1 MAKERI
7 GFIGVGRMGDP
18 MARNLLTAGFE
29 LTIYDTSAA
38 ALEPLKAL
46 GAQVAKSPLEV
57 AKAAEVVL
65 VSLPTPAIVQK
76 VAMEISSG
84 SPSESKMKIFI
95 DTSTTGPKVAGEIAA
110 ALAAKGITAVDA
122 PVSGGVGGAKKG
134 TLAVMLACPKNLVE
148 RVRPVLEPIGKIF
161 FLGEHPGSGQLMK
174 LANNMLS
181 AAALAVTSEVMVM
194 GVKGGLDPKVMLEV
208 INSGTGR
215 NSASVDKFPRAI
227 LPRTFDFGFA
237 IGLLLKDVKL
247 CTDEAAVLG
256 VPMIT
261 GNAIRELLAITALRQ
276 GADADF
282 TTIVKTVEEW
292 AGVEVKG

>member
-1 MAKERI
+1 M
-7 GFIGVGRMGDP
+7 
-18 MARNLLTAGFE
+18 
-29 LTIYDTSAA
+29 TISAA
-38 ALEPLKAL
+38 EA
-46 GAQVAKSPLEV
+46 
-57 AKAAEVVL
+57 
-65 VSLPTPAIVQK
+65 T
-76 VAMEISSG
+76 SSG
-84 SPSESKMKIFI
+84 DLATCAPSALSGSM
-95 DTSTTGPKVAGEIAA
+95 AA

-122 PVSGGVGGAKKG
+122 PVSGGVGGARKG
-134 TLAVMLACPKNLVE
+134 TLAVMLACPCNLVE

-194 GVKGGLDPKVMLEV
+194 GVKGGLDPQVMLEV

-215 NSASVDKFPRAI
+215 NSASVDKFPKAI

-247 CTDEAAVLG
+247 CTDEAAGLG
-256 VPMIT
+256 VPMIC
-261 GNAIRELLAITALRQ
+261 GNAIRELLAITSLRQ
-276 GADADF
+276 GTDADF

-292 AGVEVKG
+292 AGVEVKR

>member
-1 MAKERI
+1 MAKERL

-38 ALEPLKAL
+38 ALEPLRAL

-57 AKAAEVVL
+57 ASAAEVVI

-76 VAMEISSG
+76 VALEISSG
-84 SPSESKMKIFI
+84 PSSSSKMKIFI
-95 DTSTTGPKVAGEIAA
+95 DVSTTGPKVAGEVAA

-122 PVSGGVGGAKKG
+122 PVSGGVGGARKG
-134 TLAVMLACPKNLVE
+134 TLAVMLACPRNLVE

-194 GVKGGLDPKVMLEV
+194 GVKGGLDPRVMLEV

-215 NSASVDKFPRAI
+215 NSASVDKFPKAI

-247 CTDEAAVLG
+247 CTDEAAGLG
-256 VPMIT
+256 VPMIC
-261 GNAIRELLAITALRQ
+261 GNAIRELLAITSLGQ

-282 TTIVKTVEEW
+282 TTIVKTVEDW

>member
-1 MAKERI
+1 MAKERL

-18 MARNLLTAGFE
+18 MARNLLAAGFE
-29 LTIYDTSAA
+29 LTIYDTNAA
-38 ALEPLKAL
+38 AIAPLAAM
-46 GAQVAKSPLEV
+46 GAQVAKSPMEV
-57 AKAAEVVL
+57 ASAAEVVL
-65 VSLPTPAIVQK
+65 VSLPTPDIVKK
-76 VAMEISSG
+76 VALAIASATR
-84 SPSESKMKIFI
+84 MKIFI
-95 DTSTTGPKVAGEIAA
+95 DVSTTGPKVAAEIAS

-122 PVSGGVGGAKKG
+122 PVSGGVGGARKG
-134 TLAVMLACPKNLVE
+134 TLAVMLACPNGLVE

-161 FLGEHPGSGQLMK
+161 FLGERSGSGQLMK

-194 GVKGGLDPKVMLEV
+194 GAKGGLDPHVMLDV

-215 NSASVDKFPRAI
+215 NSASVDKFPKSI

-247 CTDEAAVLG
+247 CTDEAAGLG
-256 VPMIT
+256 VPMIC

-276 GADADF
+276 GGDADF

-292 AGVEVKG
+292 AGVEVKA

>member
-1 MAKERI
+1 MAKERL

-18 MARNLLTAGFE
+18 MARNLLAAGFD
-29 LTIYDTSAA
+29 LTIYDTNAA
-38 ALEPLKAL
+38 AIEPLAAM
-46 GAQVAKSPLEV
+46 GAQVAKSPMEV
-57 AKAAEVVL
+57 ASAAEIVL
-65 VSLPTPAIVQK
+65 VSLPTPDIVKK
-76 VAMEISSG
+76 VALEIASASR
-84 SPSESKMKIFI
+84 MKIFI
-95 DTSTTGPKVAGEIAA
+95 DVSTTGPKVAAEIAS
-110 ALAAKGITAVDA
+110 ALADKGITAVDA
-122 PVSGGVGGAKKG
+122 PVSGGVGGARKG
-134 TLAVMLACPKNLVE
+134 TLAVMLACPNNLVE

-161 FLGEHPGSGQLMK
+161 FLGARPGSGQLMK

-194 GVKGGLDPKVMLEV
+194 GAKGGLDPHVMLDV

-215 NSASVDKFPRAI
+215 NSASVDKFPKAI

-247 CTDEAAVLG
+247 CTDEAAGLG
-256 VPMIT
+256 VPMIC
-261 GNAIRELLAITALRQ
+261 GNAIRELLAITSLRQ
-276 GADADF
+276 GSDADF

>member
-1 MAKERI
+1 MAKERL

-18 MARNLLTAGFE
+18 MARNLLAAGFE
-29 LTIYDTSAA
+29 LTIYDTNAA
-38 ALEPLKAL
+38 AIAPLAAM
-46 GAQVAKSPLEV
+46 GAQVAKSPMEV
-57 AKAAEVVL
+57 ASAAEVVL
-65 VSLPTPAIVQK
+65 VSLPTPDIVKK
-76 VAMEISSG
+76 VALEIASATR
-84 SPSESKMKIFI
+84 MKIFI
-95 DTSTTGPKVAGEIAA
+95 DVSTTGPKVAAEIAS

-122 PVSGGVGGAKKG
+122 PVSGGVGGARKG
-134 TLAVMLACPKNLVE
+134 TLAVMLACPNSLVE

-161 FLGEHPGSGQLMK
+161 FLGERSGSGQLMK

-194 GVKGGLDPKVMLEV
+194 GAKGGLDPHVMLDV

-215 NSASVDKFPRAI
+215 NSASVDKFPKSI

-247 CTDEAAVLG
+247 CTDEAAGLG
-256 VPMIT
+256 VPMIC

-276 GADADF
+276 GGDADF

-292 AGVEVKG
+292 AGVEVKA

>member
-1 MAKERI
+1 MAKERL

-38 ALEPLKAL
+38 ALEPLRAL

-57 AKAAEVVL
+57 ASAAEVVI

-76 VAMEISSG
+76 VALEISSG
-84 SPSESKMKIFI
+84 PSSSSKMKIFI
-95 DTSTTGPKVAGEIAA
+95 DVSTTGPKVAGEIAA

-122 PVSGGVGGAKKG
+122 PVSGGVGGARKG
-134 TLAVMLACPKNLVE
+134 TLAVMLACPRNLVE

-194 GVKGGLDPKVMLEV
+194 GVKGGLDPRVMLEV

-215 NSASVDKFPRAI
+215 NSASVDKFPKAI

-247 CTDEAAVLG
+247 CTDEAAGLG
-256 VPMIT
+256 VPMIC
-261 GNAIRELLAITALRQ
+261 GNAIRELLAITSLGQ

-282 TTIVKTVEEW
+282 TTIVKTVEDW